1 MKETT
6 ASPNTRART
15 SKDAQIAAAL
25 ASTVVVLGFA
35 VYWIIQIQD
44 VREMLALAYG

>member
-1 MKETT
+1 MKEPTP
-6 ASPNTRART
+6 SERSRQ
-15 SKDAQIAAAL
+15 DAQIAAAL

-35 VYWIIQIQD
+35 VYWVIQIQG